1 FLGGDLK
8 RKEKL
13 SGRLGDILSQLYIA
27 SSVLKRFEDD
37 GRPQADLPLARWV
50 LEDCLHRIQEA
61 FYGVFDNFPSRIVG
75 ALLRVL
81 VFPWGRAYAPPSDRL
96 GHAVARAVL
105 EPSQARDRL
114 TQGMFLQKTEDDPV
128 GRLELAMQAAP

>member
-1 FLGGDLK
+1 TGAALVPAPGAQPMRTYTRQLTRLSAGFALAADAAMLFLGGDLK

-96 GHAVARAVL
+96 GHAVAR
-105 EPSQARDRL
+105 
-114 TQGMFLQKTEDDPV
+114 
-128 GRLELAMQAAP
+128 